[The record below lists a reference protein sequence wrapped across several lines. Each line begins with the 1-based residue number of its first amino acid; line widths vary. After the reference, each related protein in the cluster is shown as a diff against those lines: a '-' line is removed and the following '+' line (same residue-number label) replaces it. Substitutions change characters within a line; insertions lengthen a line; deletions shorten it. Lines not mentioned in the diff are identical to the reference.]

1 MILLLHIKYKENIFY
16 KLMVLEFKNCNQ
28 LKIMQLKK

>member
-16 KLMVLEFKNCNQ
+16 KLMFLEFKNCNQ